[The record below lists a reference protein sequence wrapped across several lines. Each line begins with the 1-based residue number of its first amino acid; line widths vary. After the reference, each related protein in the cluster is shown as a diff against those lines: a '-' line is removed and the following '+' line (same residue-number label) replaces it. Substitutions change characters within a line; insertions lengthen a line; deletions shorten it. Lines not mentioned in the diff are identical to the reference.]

1 MRLVGI
7 GDLFIPCSYIEQGFA
22 SLAPLGVT
30 VETVEWRLED
40 FDQLQEVNL
49 KIEQAGSDAVEPP
62 DYVAEALRDA
72 RIVVTHF
79 CPVTAG
85 LLDRCPQVKVVGVL
99 RGGCENV
106 NVDHAR
112 RKGILV
118 FNTPGRNADA
128 VADFT
133 VGVMIAE
140 CRNIAKG
147 HHGLKQGQW
156 IRRYP
161 NYRTIPD
168 MPGRTVGLI
177 GLGEIGRK
185 VARRLVGFDVE
196 ILGCDPY
203 VSAAAARRSGAR
215 LVELDEL
222 LRSSD
227 FVSLHAR
234 LTQANRKMI
243 GRREL
248 GLMKPTAYLVNTARA
263 HLVDED
269 ALHEALAAGR
279 IAGAA
284 IDVFEAE
291 PPGIDHPLVRLANIT
306 VTPHMAGGSVDA
318 FINSPRRLAADMAH
332 LFGDPSEI
340 RFLLNPEALAAWRA

>member
-1 MRLVGI
+1 MKLVGI
-7 GDLFIPCSYIEQGFA
+7 GDLFIPCSYIEQGFGA
-22 SLAPLGVT
+22 LAPLGVT
-30 VETVEWRLED
+30 VETVEWRLDD

-85 LLDRCPQVKVVGVL
+85 LLDRCPRVKVVGVL

-112 RKGILV
+112 HKGILV

-133 VGVMIAE
+133 VGAMIAE

-147 HHGLKQGQW
+147 HHGLKQGRW
-156 IRRYP
+156 IRQYP

-168 MPGRTVGLI
+168 LPGRTVGLI

-185 VARRLVGFDVE
+185 VAKRLAGFDVK

-203 VSAAAARRSGAR
+203 VDAEAAGRWGTR
-215 LVELDEL
+215 LVEMDEL

-234 LTQANRKMI
+234 LTEANRKMI

-248 GLMKPTAYLVNTARA
+248 GLMKPTAYLINTARA
-263 HLVDED
+263 GLVDED
-269 ALHEALAAGR
+269 ALQEFLAAGR

-284 IDVFEAE
+284 IDVFETE
-291 PPGIDHPLVRLANIT
+291 PPGIDHPLVRLENIT

-318 FINSPRRLAADMAH
+318 FINSPKRLAADMAH
-332 LFGDPSEI
+332 LFGDHSEI
-340 RFLLNPEALAAWRA
+340 RFLLNPEALAAWRG